1 MNTNKAI
8 VNKAGAITTSVVSS
22 GLLQPYQA
30 KKFLQQTFDATPL
43 MQAIRHEVRTEKSG
57 EIDKIGIGKRKL
69 RGKMENVDDGYR
81 AGVEFGSI
89 KYETTAVRL
98 PWEITEETIR
108 QNIEGENLE
117 NVITNLM
124 TKQVG
129 VDSEDLLING
139 DENVSKDNPDYDFL
153 KLNTG
158 IKKMI
163 QDGGHVVDVSGT
175 GGMDLEM
182 FYKAVASIPNRFNN
196 GNLRWLMSPTRAQ
209 QWELFLLEK
218 ITEKGGAVPQE
229 LYKSPVAIPSMQVP
243 GLSNDAIILAEPKN
257 LIEVNTYSMKL
268 RKDATGIRY
277 YVSSEKGKI
286 YLRKRQEQTS
296 MPILSLNSNIQSY
309 DMSRSIY
316 KTRTRLTL
324 VTSKNAKKGSFV
336 NSSLEKKI
344 GKFADIQTVDEDV
357 TKTELNQKIST
368 FKKDTSIVD
377 QELSVTATGDTRC
390 VSGKCAYV
398 QISPI
403 GAKRIMFIE
412 EDTHT
417 FENGHHK
424 MNLKLSYEKTK

>member
-229 LYKSPVAIPSMQVP
+229 LYKSPDAIPSMQVP

-268 RKDATGIRY
+268 RKDATSKDAIMQDKRF
-277 YVSSEKGKI
+277 YVI
-286 YLRKRQEQTS
+286 HFDFDAL
-296 MPILSLNSNIQSY
+296 
-309 DMSRSIY
+309 
-316 KTRTRLTL
+316 
-324 VTSKNAKKGSFV
+324 
-336 NSSLEKKI
+336 
-344 GKFADIQTVDEDV
+344 
-357 TKTELNQKIST
+357 
-368 FKKDTSIVD
+368 
-377 QELSVTATGDTRC
+377 
-390 VSGKCAYV
+390 
-398 QISPI
+398 
-403 GAKRIMFIE
+403 IE
-412 EDTHT
+412 EMEATAIIT
-417 FENGHHK
+417 GLPEYVF
-424 MNLKLSYEKTK
+424 S

>member
-43 MQAIRHEVRTEKSG
+43 MQAIRHEIRTEKSG

-163 QDGGHVVDVSGT
+163 LDGGHG
-175 GGMDLEM
+175 
-182 FYKAVASIPNRFNN
+182 
-196 GNLRWLMSPTRAQ
+196 
-209 QWELFLLEK
+209 
-218 ITEKGGAVPQE
+218 
-229 LYKSPVAIPSMQVP
+229 
-243 GLSNDAIILAEPKN
+243 
-257 LIEVNTYSMKL
+257 
-268 RKDATGIRY
+268 
-277 YVSSEKGKI
+277 
-286 YLRKRQEQTS
+286 
-296 MPILSLNSNIQSY
+296 
-309 DMSRSIY
+309 
-316 KTRTRLTL
+316 
-324 VTSKNAKKGSFV
+324 
-336 NSSLEKKI
+336 
-344 GKFADIQTVDEDV
+344 
-357 TKTELNQKIST
+357 
-368 FKKDTSIVD
+368 
-377 QELSVTATGDTRC
+377 
-390 VSGKCAYV
+390 
-398 QISPI
+398 
-403 GAKRIMFIE
+403 
-412 EDTHT
+412 
-417 FENGHHK
+417 
-424 MNLKLSYEKTK
+424 